1 MVRDKAGQMYL
12 GDFLRAY
19 AATPGVATAGELPG
33 GGALFA
39 DCTRAV
45 EPEQRQTFGSWAEAA
60 DADLAASP
68 PIGKRGK

>member
-45 EPEQRQTFGSWAEAA
+45 EPEPETLVISFGGTE
-60 DADLAASP
+60 
-68 PIGKRGK
+68 IHRTKGGE